1 VNKLAE
7 IENQMLRTELE
18 EFAPGDTVK
27 VSFRVHEGKKDKI
40 QTFQGVC
47 IQIRGSGPNRT
58 FTLRKISQGVGIER
72 IFPLHSPLI
81 EKIQVIRYGKV
92 RRAKLYYLREKVGKG
107 RYVKERVV
115 SKKDEAKQKKPRR
128 TAKQEAESAEKEAIE
143 EASEAVEDATT
154 KQSPPEASSKEEMDA
169 ATQSGFQGVE
179 EG

>member
-7 IENQMLRTELE
+7 IENQMMRSELG

-72 IFPLHSPLI
+72 IFPLHSPLV
-81 EKIQVIRYGKV
+81 EKIEVLRYGKV

-115 SKKDEAKQKKPRR
+115 SKTGGAIKK
-128 TAKQEAESAEKEAIE
+128 TKAVKAEPAGKAIE
-143 EASEAVEDATT
+143 EEPVSVEGEKS
-154 KQSPPEASSKEEMDA
+154 KQSPPEASSKEATDA
-169 ATQSGFQGVE
+169 ASQSGFQGVE

>member
-1 VNKLAE
+1 MNKLAE
-7 IENQMLRTELE
+7 VENQMLRTELE
-18 EFAPGDTVK
+18 EFGPGDTVK

-58 FTLRKISQGVGIER
+58 FTLRKISQGIGIER
-72 IFPLHSPLI
+72 IFPLHSPLV
-81 EKIQVIRYGKV
+81 EKIEVLRYGKV

-107 RYVKERVV
+107 RYVKERLL
-115 SKKDEAKQKKPRR
+115 SKKGGAKKKPK
-128 TAKQEAESAEKEAIE
+128 AVKAAPAEKEATE
-143 EASEAVEDATT
+143 EASEAVEDVTT
-154 KQSPPEASSKEEMDA
+154 KQSPPEASSKEATDV